1 MTRIRSGALAGLVL
15 IASLLAACGSSDSGS
30 SGGKGSATD
39 RAFVSQMV
47 PHHKSAIEMAKIAQQ
62 RGQSRFVKTLADS
75 IVGTQKSEI
84 ASMQGADQKLASA
97 GVKVGDL
104 GVSMSAMGMDM
115 NTSMLKTASP
125 FDRAFIDMMVPH
137 HQGAVRMARIELAK
151 GQDAKLKSVAQGIIA
166 GQSKEIGEMNAH
178 RKMAFGAPSPA
189 GGVPA
194 EGKMAMQH

>member
-1 MTRIRSGALAGLVL
+1 MTRIRSAALIGLVL
-15 IASLLAACGSSDSGS
+15 IASLLAACGSSDNGS
-30 SGGKGSATD
+30 VASGKGNATD

-62 RGQSRFVKTLADS
+62 RGQSTFVKTLADN
-75 IVGTQKSEI
+75 IVGTQQSEI
-84 ASMQGADQKLASA
+84 GSMQAADKKLADA

-104 GVSMSAMGMDM
+104 GIAMHAMGMDM
-115 NTSMLKTASP
+115 DTSMLKTANP

-151 GQDAKLKSVAQGIIA
+151 GQDAKLKRVAHGIIA

-178 RKMAFGAPSPA
+178 RKMAFGAPAPA

-194 EGKMAMQH
+194 A